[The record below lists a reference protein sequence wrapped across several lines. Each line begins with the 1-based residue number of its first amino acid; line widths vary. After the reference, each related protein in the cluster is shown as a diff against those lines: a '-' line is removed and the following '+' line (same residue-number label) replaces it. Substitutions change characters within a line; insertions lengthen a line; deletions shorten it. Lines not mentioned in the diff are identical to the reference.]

1 MGKRRQEG
9 RHEQKIISFVVGAL
23 LFALCVSVEAQ
34 QQEKVP
40 RIGYLSTD
48 STRKENV
55 EGLRL
60 GLRELGYVEG
70 KTIAIEYRYADGVDR
85 LPDLA
90 AELVRFKVDVI
101 VVTRSTTAAIAAKH
115 ATNTIPI
122 IIAGLSDPVE
132 TGLVASLAHP
142 GANITGLTIMNAELA
157 GKRLE
162 LLKETTPKL
171 FRVAVLWNRTNSG
184 AALVFKQT
192 KSATQELG
200 LELQSLEVKSV
211 TDLDSA
217 LKAATRSGANALVL
231 LATAP
236 IGAHLKQIADF
247 AIKSR
252 LPSIYDRSF
261 FPEVGGL
268 MSYGANI
275 VDVFRRAATYI
286 NKILKGAKPSD
297 LPIEQPTKFELVINL
312 KTAKQIGLTI
322 PQSVLFRADKVIK

>member
-1 MGKRRQEG
+1 MKPLRKTALGS
-9 RHEQKIISFVVGAL
+9 ILLAGAL
-23 LFALCVSVEAQ
+23 LAFAVIVEAQ

-101 VVTRSTTAAIAAKH
+101 GVTSTTAAIAAKH

-171 FRVAVLWNRTNSG
+171 FRVVVLCKRANSG

-322 PQSVLFRADKVIK
+322 PPEVLARATKLIK